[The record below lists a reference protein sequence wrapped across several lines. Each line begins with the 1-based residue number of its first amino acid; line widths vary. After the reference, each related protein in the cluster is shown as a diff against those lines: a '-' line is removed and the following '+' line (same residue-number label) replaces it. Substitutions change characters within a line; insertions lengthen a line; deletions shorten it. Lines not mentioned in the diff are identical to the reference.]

1 MVLVGLS
8 PILCI
13 MWSWS
18 LGWSKIASEDTSP
31 TKMATAKRRKV
42 AFGTLSEK
50 RENFV
55 SESPAN
61 SPQMHLVKIDLHAYL
76 CTSVW
81 GGRVMEFWP
90 RKVSFPWGTW
100 LHNKRVMNKIKLG
113 FSWER
118 KSGEHV
124 PFFFFFLE
132 NMHFN
137 VGNHLCPLPHPIST
151 HSLL

>member
-1 MVLVGLS
+1 
-8 PILCI
+8 

-124 PFFFFFLE
+124 PFFFFFFVTWIL
-132 NMHFN
+132 
-137 VGNHLCPLPHPIST
+137 PLVKSTVNKMIVIST
-151 HSLL
+151 WKVNLPWIIVFIRT